1 LAKRRFLCHFR
12 PSFPK
17 AWVYFSFFGAHLRE
31 KPSQKITRRKE
42 KPLRPKPSLYVT
54 LLAVLAMAI
63 LLWLWRDSMITLDA
77 EFFSRFRPH
86 GRFKISI

>member
-1 LAKRRFLCHFR
+1 MGLFFFFRRT
-12 PSFPK
+12 
-17 AWVYFSFFGAHLRE
+17 LRRE
-31 KPSQKITRRKE
+31 ALSKKLIRRKE

>member
-1 LAKRRFLCHFR
+1 M
-12 PSFPK
+12 
-17 AWVYFSFFGAHLRE
+17 
-31 KPSQKITRRKE
+31 
-42 KPLRPKPSLYVT
+42 RPKPSLYVT